1 MVVEFQQI
9 QGISE
14 LEGCESS
21 SLESPKD
28 LMGNKKR
35 KKSPLRKK
43 KKKRNSQSFWKEL
56 EMSGMGI
63 WKDERFSKESFL
75 HPFRYSFSV

>member
-1 MVVEFQQI
+1 MVVEFQKI

-35 KKSPLRKK
+35 KKSPLRRK
-43 KKKRNSQSFWKEL
+43 KKKRNSQSF
-56 EMSGMGI
+56 
-63 WKDERFSKESFL
+63 
-75 HPFRYSFSV
+75 

>member
-1 MVVEFQQI
+1 MVVEFQKI

-21 SLESPKD
+21 SLENPKD
-28 LMGNKKR
+28 LMGSKKR

-43 KKKRNSQSFWKEL
+43 KKKEL
-56 EMSGMGI
+56 RVFE
-63 WKDERFSKESFL
+63 KN
-75 HPFRYSFSV
+75 

>member
-43 KKKRNSQSFWKEL
+43 KKKKEL
-56 EMSGMGI
+56 TE
-63 WKDERFSKESFL
+63 FL
-75 HPFRYSFSV
+75 KRIRNEWHGDLKR

>member
-43 KKKRNSQSFWKEL
+43 KKKRNSQSF
-56 EMSGMGI
+56 
-63 WKDERFSKESFL
+63 
-75 HPFRYSFSV
+75 

>member
-43 KKKRNSQSFWKEL
+43 KKKELTEFLKRIRNEWHGDLK
-56 EMSGMGI
+56 
-63 WKDERFSKESFL
+63 R
-75 HPFRYSFSV
+75 

>member
-1 MVVEFQQI
+1 MVVEFQKI

-21 SLESPKD
+21 SLENPKD
-28 LMGNKKR
+28 LMVIKKR

-43 KKKRNSQSFWKEL
+43 KKRNSE
-56 EMSGMGI
+56 
-63 WKDERFSKESFL
+63 FL
-75 HPFRYSFSV
+75 KRIRNEWHGDLKR

>member
-43 KKKRNSQSFWKEL
+43 KKKELTEFFKRIRNEWHGDLK
-56 EMSGMGI
+56 
-63 WKDERFSKESFL
+63 R
-75 HPFRYSFSV
+75 

>member
-43 KKKRNSQSFWKEL
+43 KKKGTHRVFEKN
-56 EMSGMGI
+56 
-63 WKDERFSKESFL
+63 
-75 HPFRYSFSV
+75 

>member
-1 MVVEFQQI
+1 MVVEFQKI

-21 SLESPKD
+21 SLESPQD

-35 KKSPLRKK
+35 KKSPLLRKK
-43 KKKRNSQSFWKEL
+43 KKGTHRVFEKN
-56 EMSGMGI
+56 
-63 WKDERFSKESFL
+63 
-75 HPFRYSFSV
+75 